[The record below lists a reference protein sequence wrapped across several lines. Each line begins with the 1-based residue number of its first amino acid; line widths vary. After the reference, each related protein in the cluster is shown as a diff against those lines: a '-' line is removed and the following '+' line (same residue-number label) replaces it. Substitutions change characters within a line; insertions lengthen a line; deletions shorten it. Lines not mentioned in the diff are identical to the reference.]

1 MRRRTTSNQ
10 EPDEISSGF
19 LPQMSA
25 ASRNRIADLMQKQS
39 LQNLSWP
46 KLLAAL
52 RTCSGDSVL
61 IRDGNLTE
69 PASSVRIRPSAKGTE
84 LCLFSGESA
93 MKRLDLI
100 EQLEIRAKGAG
111 RRFMAPARAM
121 VNGSTLIVESVTDET
136 VDSVLFA
143 VIRTRRRTLGFN
155 QSQQKGDTTTFRNKR
170 IKNG

>member
-1 MRRRTTSNQ
+1 
-10 EPDEISSGF
+10 
-19 LPQMSA
+19 
-25 ASRNRIADLMQKQS
+25 MQKQS
-39 LQNLSWP
+39 LQNLSWS

-52 RTCSGDSVL
+52 RACSGDSVL

-136 VDSVLFA
+136 VDCVLFA
-143 VIRTRRRTLGFN
+143 VIKTRRRTLGFN